1 MLKKIYKNNGIIY
14 INDNN
19 EKNDINYNYLFI
31 KNYVKYKDLSIKEI
45 KNITKK
51 EVYEKLR
58 CKYD

>member
-19 EKNDINYNYLFI
+19 DKNDINYNYLFT

-45 KNITKK
+45 ENITKK